1 LAASVIKPFGV
12 AVLLVE
18 LTTLPFAFAT
28 FELTT
33 TAVFELVILA
43 LDMAVLV
50 LELLLFP
57 VVLVALP
64 GQPANPK
71 TAKLN
76 KNVSEKNFIFTPLV
90 FDKIK
95 KLLRISD

>member
-1 LAASVIKPFGV
+1 
-12 AVLLVE
+12 
-18 LTTLPFAFAT
+18 
-28 FELTT
+28 
-33 TAVFELVILA
+33 
-43 LDMAVLV
+43 MAVLV